1 MNMESRRSSRNCGA
15 EPTMARY
22 GIVENLS
29 GTVSPVILDKEFFNF
44 NMQYNGGIFIIM
56 DRDPRTRSAQIK
68 TVRGFLMT
76 DPGYYR
82 FTVQCFHTQTLALG
96 SYAIMHAYVNSVM
109 TIGTNCH
116 GYDNGS
122 VTGIFYLEA
131 FDTVYVRKMGQPIS
145 GGGQN
150 GPYWNNFMIEKVY

>member
-1 MNMESRRSSRNCGA
+1 MESRRSSRNCGA

-68 TVRGFLMT
+68 R
-76 DPGYYR
+76 
-82 FTVQCFHTQTLALG
+82 
-96 SYAIMHAYVNSVM
+96 SV
-109 TIGTNCH
+109 
-116 GYDNGS
+116 D
-122 VTGIFYLEA
+122 F
-131 FDTVYVRKMGQPIS
+131 
-145 GGGQN
+145 
-150 GPYWNNFMIEKVY
+150 